1 MIPNVT
7 PLTQLIL
14 SHNKKRF
21 VKRISSKNVLLNTKK
36 QPVKNQ
42 WNFAILLWSVRAKVP
57 KSAGLFMNPNVKPG
71 KGGLILDFFLNL
83 VSSLKNCAK

>member
-1 MIPNVT
+1 MILNVT

-36 QPVKNQ
+36 QPVKNL
-42 WNFAILLWSVRAKVP
+42 WNFVILLWSVRAKVK

-71 KGGLILDFFLNL
+71 KGGLISDRF
-83 VSSLKNCAK
+83 

>member
-1 MIPNVT
+1 MILNVT

-42 WNFAILLWSVRAKVP
+42 WNFVILLWSVRAKDLM
-57 KSAGLFMNPNVKPG
+57 SAGLFMNPNVKPG
-71 KGGLILDFFLNL
+71 KGGFISDPFFKNLI
-83 VSSLKNCAK
+83 SSSKRL

>member
-1 MIPNVT
+1 MTLNVT

-42 WNFAILLWSVRAKVP
+42 WSFAILLWSVRVRVRQ
-57 KSAGLFMNPNVKPG
+57 SVGLFMNPNVKPG
-71 KGGLILDFFLNL
+71 KGI
-83 VSSLKNCAK
+83 A

>member
-1 MIPNVT
+1 MILNVT

-21 VKRISSKNVLLNTKK
+21 VKRISSKNVSLNTKK

-42 WNFAILLWSVRAKVP
+42 WSFAILLWSVRAKVLM
-57 KSAGLFMNPNVKPG
+57 SAGLFMNPNVKPG
-71 KGGLILDFFLNL
+71 KGGFNSDLFLII
-83 VSSLKNCAK
+83 